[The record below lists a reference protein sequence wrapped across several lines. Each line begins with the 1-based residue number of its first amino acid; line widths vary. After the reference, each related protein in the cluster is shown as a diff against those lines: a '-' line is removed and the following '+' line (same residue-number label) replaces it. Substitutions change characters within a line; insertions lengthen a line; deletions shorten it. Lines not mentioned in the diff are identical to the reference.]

1 MRHAWKAAAA
11 AVFACGWGGNQFTPL
26 LVMYRES
33 GLSVLTVDA
42 LLGAYV
48 VGLVPA
54 LLVVGAL
61 SERYGRKP
69 LMVVGTALSAL
80 ASVLIAAGEAGTGWI
95 AAGRFTTGMGVA
107 VAMAVGSTW
116 VSELSVLGG
125 AGRATGVRRAA
136 LWLTLGF
143 GLGAGVAGVLAQW
156 APAPMVLP
164 YAVHAV
170 LASATLA
177 AIVRLPETRGAPAP
191 RATGRFAG
199 VRHPRFRW
207 VITPMAPWIFGS
219 AGVAYAIMP
228 QVVGDRLGPWGLAY
242 STLLTVC
249 TLGAGALVQ
258 PLAKRLDRPTSAR
271 GALVS
276 MVIMSAGLAVSAA
289 AAAVR
294 SPAAALAAAVVLG
307 AAYGI
312 AVVSG
317 LLELQRLA
325 GPGELAALTGVYYAL
340 AYAGFL
346 LPSVLAVLSGVAG
359 YPVMLAALGVLALG
373 CTAVIGRR
381 SREHLPDPPRRG
393 SLPRAVMVDR
403 APRGRITAVSSLLV
417 RGPARAGGTVRGPA
431 RRGPGGRSVDG
442 QPCGAGPVG

>member
-1 MRHAWKAAAA
+1 VRPAWRAAAA

-48 VGLVPA
+48 VGLVPG
-54 LLVVGAL
+54 LLLAGVL
-61 SERYGRKP
+61 SERYGRRP
-69 LMVVGTALSAL
+69 LMVAGTALSLL
-80 ASVLIAAGEAGTGWI
+80 ASVLLAAGVAGAGWI
-95 AAGRFTTGMGVA
+95 AAGRFTTGVAVA

-116 VSELSVLGG
+116 VTELSVRDG
-125 AGRATGVRRAA
+125 AGPATGTRRGA
-136 LWLTLGF
+136 LWLTCGF

-164 YAVHAV
+164 FVVHAV
-170 LASATLA
+170 LAAAALA
-177 AIVRLPETRGAPAP
+177 AIVRLPETRPTPTP
-191 RATGRFAG
+191 RSAGKFAGRFAG

-207 VITPMAPWIFGS
+207 VIVPMAPWIFGS

-228 QVVGDRLGPWGLAY
+228 QVVGDRLGTWGLAY

-249 TLGAGALVQ
+249 TLGAGAVVQ
-258 PLAKRLDRPTSAR
+258 PLAKRLDSTASAR
-271 GALVS
+271 GAVVG
-276 MVIMSAGLAVSAA
+276 MVTMSAGLAVSAG
-289 AAAVR
+289 
-294 SPAAALAAAVVLG
+294 AAALGSPVAALLAAVVLG

-325 GPGELAALTGVYYAL
+325 GPGEAAALTGVYYGM

-346 LPSVLAVLSGVAG
+346 LPAALAVLGAVAS
-359 YPVMLAALGVLALG
+359 YPVMLSALGLVALA
-373 CTAVIGRR
+373 CTATVARH
-381 SREHLPDPPRRG
+381 SRRG
-393 SLPRAVMVDR
+393 LPA
-403 APRGRITAVSSLLV
+403 G
-417 RGPARAGGTVRGPA
+417 ARSAAGSP
-431 RRGPGGRSVDG
+431 
-442 QPCGAGPVG
+442 

>member
-33 GLSVLTVDA
+33 GLSVVTVDA

-48 VGLVPA
+48 FGLVPGLPLA
-54 LLVVGAL
+54 GLL

-69 LMVVGTALSAL
+69 VMITGTALSLL
-80 ASVLIAAGEAGTGWI
+80 ASVLLALGELGVGWI
-95 AAGRFTTGMGVA
+95 AAGRFVTGIGVA

-116 VSELSVLGG
+116 VTELSMRGG
-125 AGRATGVRRAA
+125 ALQATGTRRGA

-143 GLGAGVAGVLAQW
+143 GLGAGIAGVLAQW

-164 YAVHAV
+164 YVAHAL
-170 LASATLA
+170 LAAAALA
-177 AIVRLPETRGAPAP
+177 AIVRVPETRVAAAA
-191 RATGRFAG
+191 RSTARFAG
-199 VRHPRFRW
+199 ARHPRFLR

-228 QVVGDRLGPWGLAY
+228 QLVGDRLGTWGLAY

-258 PLAKRLDRPTSAR
+258 PLAKRLDRTTSAR
-271 GALVS
+271 AVTVS
-276 MVIMSAGLAVSAA
+276 MVVMSSGLAVSAVA
-289 AAAVR
+289 ALVR
-294 SPAAALAAAVVLG
+294 SPLVALVAAIVLG

-325 GPGELAALTGVYYAL
+325 RPEELAALTGVYYAL

-346 LPSVLAVLSGVAG
+346 LPSVLAVLSGVAS
-359 YPVMLAALGVLALG
+359 YPILLGCLVVIALGG
-373 CTAVIGRR
+373 TTVIARH
-381 SREHLPDPPRRG
+381 SRTHLPAEG
-393 SLPRAVMVDR
+393 
-403 APRGRITAVSSLLV
+403 
-417 RGPARAGGTVRGPA
+417 
-431 RRGPGGRSVDG
+431 
-442 QPCGAGPVG
+442 